1 MVTPARDLVGNG
13 TPTRRDVGVGDWDSS
28 FLICISISGI
38 DITKRG
44 LVLKS
49 SRDERDERLGLTNVL
64 WLNVG
69 VNEITLIMEIL
80 ESQKDLFRHRL
91 DKCSGN
97 ALLLVPL
104 NQSKQI
110 FTQRL
115 ENDADVGRFRTL
127 MLERVQE

>member
-1 MVTPARDLVGNG
+1 
-13 TPTRRDVGVGDWDSS
+13 
-28 FLICISISGI
+28 
-38 DITKRG
+38 
-44 LVLKS
+44 
-49 SRDERDERLGLTNVL
+49 
-64 WLNVG
+64 

-110 FTQRL
+110 FTQGL
-115 ENDADVGRFRTL
+115 KNDADVGRFRCL
-127 MLERVQE
+127 MLERVQKRYDVSPTRMIWRGSRNFGEKLDLVAGSLGISTGRLDDLEG